1 MLELPAGRLSEFL
14 VGFTNK
20 GSNDIV
26 LETLEASLRYPMD
39 FNFHIQNFTTILLEK
54 TIPPGSQATLGYAFI
69 PADAFA
75 GRPFGLSINLAYR
88 DYVRCYFYLCNT
100 FYYIIVY
107 VFRKENRL

>member
-1 MLELPAGRLSEFL
+1 MSEFL

-20 GSNDIV
+20 GSEDLV
-26 LETLEASLRYPMD
+26 LETLDASLRYPMD
-39 FNFHIQNFTTILLEK
+39 FNFHIQNFTTITLDK

-88 DYVRCYFYLCNT
+88 DVVRC
-100 FYYIIVY
+100 
-107 VFRKENRL
+107 